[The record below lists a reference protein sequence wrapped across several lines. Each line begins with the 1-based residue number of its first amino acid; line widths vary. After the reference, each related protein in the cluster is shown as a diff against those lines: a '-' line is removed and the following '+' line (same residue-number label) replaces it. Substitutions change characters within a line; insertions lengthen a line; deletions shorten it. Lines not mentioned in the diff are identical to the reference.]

1 MHATDLYQTKKRLM
15 KLASTVFLLKSLF
28 VFAILSILLFCL
40 SLVTSPIFYF
50 YLQRLYLFRANNNV
64 NNGNK
69 RHSTQES
76 MITE

>member
-28 VFAILSILLFCL
+28 VFAILSILLLCL

-50 YLQRLYLFRANNNV
+50 YLQLLYLFRANNNV

-76 MITE
+76 MTTE